1 MNIETTVNDGISV
14 LQIDGKIIGDA
25 VSILKS
31 EIEKQSKQTDGKLIL
46 DLVSVPLM
54 DSSAL
59 GTIVSALTSL
69 KKVGGKLVLLSPQKA
84 VSNVLAITRLDT
96 IFEIYQDLQ
105 DAVSSFK

>member
-1 MNIETTVNDGISV
+1 MNIETEVNDGISV

-25 VSILKS
+25 VGTLKD
-31 EIEKQSKQTDGKLIL
+31 EIEKQSKQSDGKLIL
-46 DLVSVPLM
+46 DLASVPLM

-69 KKVGGKLVLLSPQKA
+69 KKVRGKLVLLSPQKA

-105 DAVSSFK
+105 DAVNSFK

>member
-1 MNIETTVNDGISV
+1 MNIETTINGSISI
-14 LQIDGKIIGDA
+14 LHIDGKIIGDA
-25 VSILKS
+25 VGILKS
-31 EIEKQSKQTDGKLIL
+31 EIEKQSEQSDGKLIL

-59 GTIVSALTSL
+59 GTIVSALTHL

-84 VSNVLAITRLDT
+84 VGNVLAITRLDS

-105 DAVSSFK
+105 DAISSFE

>member
-1 MNIETTVNDGISV
+1 MNVETTVNNGIPILRV
-14 LQIDGKIIGDA
+14 DGKIIGDA
-25 VSILKS
+25 VSILKG
-31 EIEKQSKQTDGKLIL
+31 EIDKQSKQGDGKLIL
-46 DLVSVPLM
+46 DLASVPLM

-69 KKVGGKLVLLSPQKA
+69 KKVRGKLVLLSPQKA

-105 DAVSSFK
+105 DAVNSFK

>member
-1 MNIETTVNDGISV
+1 MNIETEVNDGISV

-25 VSILKS
+25 VGILKS
-31 EIEKQSKQTDGKLIL
+31 EIETQSQQSNGKLIL
-46 DLVSVPLM
+46 DLESVPLM

-59 GTIVSALTSL
+59 GTIVSALTHL
-69 KKVGGKLVLLSPQKA
+69 KKIGGKLVLLSPQKA

-105 DAVSSFK
+105 AAIGSFK